1 MSSPRCSG
9 ALTQRDIDEA
19 LEDEI
24 NRSDSSS
31 STSTDSNK
39 TVRLGNNIFSPFHSQ
54 EQLVSSPVA
63 RSSGSSAASL
73 QASPASLHM
82 SPARSHASSARS
94 PTRSISSP
102 QSNKSAFFSP
112 LSERS
117 ESFAS
122 SMHVLSRAHSPT
134 STRASPEPMR
144 IHFKNP
150 PGVSNLQEGPIT
162 WAKLETALNLDEDAV
177 RLN

>member
-1 MSSPRCSG
+1 MSSPMGSG
-9 ALTQRDIDEA
+9 ALTRRDIDEA
-19 LEDEI
+19 LEDEF

-39 TVRLGNNIFSPFHSQ
+39 TVRLGDNISSPSHSQ

-63 RSSGSSAASL
+63 RSSGSSASL
-73 QASPASLHM
+73 QT

-112 LSERS
+112 LSGHS

-122 SMHVLSRAHSPT
+122 SMHILSRAHSPT

-162 WAKLETALNLDEDAV
+162 WAKLETVLNLDEDAV
-177 RLN
+177 RLNCC